1 MDALAG
7 YTKLMLLIEEG
18 NFDGVVELLEKG
30 TDVNAQNKSG
40 QTALTIAAKN
50 GAGAIVSKLLEHG
63 AEINL
68 KNKVLIA
75 CGVGLMF

>member
-1 MDALAG
+1 
-7 YTKLMLLIEEG
+7 MLLIEEG